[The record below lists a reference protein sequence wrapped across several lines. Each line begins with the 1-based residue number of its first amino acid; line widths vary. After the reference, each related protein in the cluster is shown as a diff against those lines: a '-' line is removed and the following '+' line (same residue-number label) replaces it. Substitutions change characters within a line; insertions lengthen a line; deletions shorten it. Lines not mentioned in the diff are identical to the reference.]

1 MRNAI
6 REFITTNFYVADD
19 SLLTDDASLLE
30 SGVVDSTGVLEIISF
45 LEERFSIKV
54 ADSEMVPDN
63 LDSIGK
69 IVTFLSRKIERKVE
83 RKQAEAP

>member
-19 SLLTDDASLLE
+19 SSLTDDTSLLE

-54 ADSEMVPDN
+54 ADAEMVPDN

-69 IVTFLSRKIERKVE
+69 IVTFISWKVERKVE
-83 RKQAEAP
+83 PRQAEAS